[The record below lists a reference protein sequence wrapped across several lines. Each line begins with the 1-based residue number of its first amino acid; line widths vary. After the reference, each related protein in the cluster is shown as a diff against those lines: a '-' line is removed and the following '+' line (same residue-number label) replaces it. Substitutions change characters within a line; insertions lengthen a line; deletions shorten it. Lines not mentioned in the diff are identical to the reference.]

1 LQVVTAAPESIT
13 FIPRALCAYLAG
25 DTKWHHPHVPRS
37 ASRTRPCALGSPQG
51 FAGTRDPEVI
61 DTHLTYNLRH
71 MTEPLIY
78 YKPCHIGDTYYRE
91 CLTCGAIVKNEGLH
105 TIYHEQQVSPK
116 RCPKCG
122 LLDIG
127 RHICPSE
134 D

>member
-1 LQVVTAAPESIT
+1 VTPRGGEREAAPARGADRGINS
-13 FIPRALCAYLAG
+13 R
-25 DTKWHHPHVPRS
+25 DTLRRHNRFRD
-37 ASRTRPCALGSPQG
+37 RTGVTCALWAAPRLRRYAGAGSDRYP
-51 FAGTRDPEVI
+51 
-61 DTHLTYNLRH
+61 LTYNSRH

-78 YKPCHIGDTYYRE
+78 YKPCHIGDTYFRE

-127 RHICPSE
+127 RHICRSE